1 MEKIKKKEIKRIRH
15 ILDEIVSLAEDDEL
29 QGGLPNVVNRY
40 NAIVRHF
47 EGSEVLPAGLFQ
59 LLSEEGTVTF
69 HQVAVECRMLSGYLE
84 EIVDEE
90 EEEQSRGRPDFGPVI
105 ALAPFLDQSDLKTL
119 IQSHLS
125 GKGFTKAADEEED
138 APKQGPPDLKTIVG
152 LAPHMNSKDLAVLLD
167 ACLSREPLSNPKLLV
182 ALAPHLDSEDLGR
195 ILRQH
200 APNWFGAK
208 AREEPS
214 HPPDTRSTDLTP
226 TTWQAPRPE
235 SEPR

>member
-1 MEKIKKKEIKRIRH
+1 VEKVKKKEIKRIRH

-29 QGGLPNVVNRY
+29 QGGILNAVKRY
-40 NAIVRHF
+40 NAIIRHL

-59 LLSEEGTVTF
+59 LLSEEGAVNF
-69 HQVAVECRMLSGYLE
+69 HQVAVESRMLSGYLE

-90 EEEQSRGRPDFGPVI
+90 EEERNQGRPDFGPVI

-125 GKGFTKAADEEED
+125 GQGFASPAPEESTSR
-138 APKQGPPDLKTIVG
+138 QGPPDLKTIVS
-152 LAPHMNSKDLAVLLD
+152 LAPHMNSKDLAVLVEG
-167 ACLSREPLSNPKLLV
+167 CLAREPLSDPKWLV

-208 AREEPS
+208 APEEPA
-214 HPPDTRSTDLTP
+214 HTPETRGTDLTP
-226 TTWQAPRPE
+226 TSWQGPRPE